1 MTSGQYWRFAAAYGS
16 GQYGACSYSEGSAQ
30 QENCSVGAP
39 NTGEGGMAPAGPPG
53 LDYWLIV
60 GLTLIAIAGFIV
72 AFTRV
77 FRGIAARK
85 RQRAA
90 TKAE

>member
-1 MTSGQYWRFAAAYGS
+1 MQYWRLAAAYGS
-16 GQYGACSYSEGSAQ
+16 GQYGACSYSEGATQ

-39 NTGEGGMAPAGPPG
+39 NTGEGGMVPAGPPG

-72 AFTRV
+72 ALARV
-77 FRGIAARK
+77 SRRLTARK
-85 RQRAA
+85 RQRELAK
-90 TKAE
+90 TEQ